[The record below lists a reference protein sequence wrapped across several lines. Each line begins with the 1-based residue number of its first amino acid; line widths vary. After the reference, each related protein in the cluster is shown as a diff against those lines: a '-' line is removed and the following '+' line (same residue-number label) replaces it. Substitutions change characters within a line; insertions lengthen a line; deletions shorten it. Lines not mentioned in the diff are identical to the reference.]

1 MDREHEQ
8 RALAGVCQRL
18 SQQFPELDSALVE
31 AAVRVSHDELR
42 GSPIRDFVPLLVEH
56 AARDRLAF
64 AVRGPHLAVPPPPPE
79 RGAEPLGEQPHSAVL
94 HSIEEVG

>member
-8 RALAGVCQRL
+8 RALADVCQRL
-18 SQQFPELDSALVE
+18 SQQFPDLDPALVE
-31 AAVRVSHDELR
+31 AAVKVSHHELN

-64 AVRGPHLAVPPPPPE
+64 ALDKPRRADPPPPDPSGAQPRE
-79 RGAEPLGEQPHSAVL
+79 REPGAAILRS
-94 HSIEEVG
+94 SEEAF